1 MDSEQSTQDERS
13 EEPQQGS
20 SQGEGER
27 LPDPNKVDATPGEI
41 GRPERLP
48 DSNTVEKGEDPDT
61 EERGG

>member
-1 MDSEQSTQDERS
+1 VESEQNPQEERP

-27 LPDPNKVDATPGEI
+27 LPEPNKVDATPGEA

-48 DSNTVEKGEDPDT
+48 DSNTVEKGQDPEI
-61 EERGG
+61 EERGA